1 VAYTWIIGASAGIGA
16 ALARQLAGQ
25 GDSLALSAR
34 NEAALQQLHEELPR
48 SDHLVVA
55 LDVCDNEAVRQA
67 RDNILRHW
75 PRLERVIYLAGIYQP
90 MRMGELD
97 LAETRKILEVNLLG
111 AFHVAESVL
120 PALSG
125 TPGSQLALCASV
137 AGYRGLPHSQ
147 PYGAS
152 KAGLINM
159 VESLKAEHGRKVD
172 IKLINPGF
180 VESRLTDKNDF
191 YMPARIS
198 AEAAAKAIAAGL
210 AASGFEVHFPK
221 RFTVIMKCL
230 RALPHWLYYRLMG
243 TSNF

>member
-1 VAYTWIIGASAGIGA
+1 MTHTWIIGASTGIGA

-34 NEAALQQLHEELPR
+34 NEAALQQLHDELPHNE
-48 SDHLVVA
+48 HLVVT
-55 LDVCDNEAVRQA
+55 LDVRDNEAVRQA
-67 RDNILRHW
+67 LGNILRHW

-90 MRMGELD
+90 MRMGALD
-97 LAETRKILEVNLLG
+97 LSETRKILEVNLLG

-125 TPGSQLALCASV
+125 TPGGQLAFCASV
-137 AGYRGLPHSQ
+137 AGYRGLPNSQ

-159 VESLKAEHGRKVD
+159 VESLKAEHGRRVD
-172 IKLINPGF
+172 IKLLNPGF
-180 VESRLTDKNDF
+180 VKSRLTDKNDF

-198 AEAAAKAIAAGL
+198 ADAAAKAIAAGL
-210 AASGFEVHFPK
+210 EASGFEIHFPK
-221 RFTVIMKCL
+221 RFTIMMKCL
-230 RALPHWLYYRLMG
+230 RALPHWMYYRIMR
-243 TSNF
+243 